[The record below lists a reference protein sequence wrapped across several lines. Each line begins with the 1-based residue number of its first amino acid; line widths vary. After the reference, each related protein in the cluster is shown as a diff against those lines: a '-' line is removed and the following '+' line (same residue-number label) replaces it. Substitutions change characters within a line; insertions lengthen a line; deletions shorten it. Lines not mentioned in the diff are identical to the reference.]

1 MSNAK
6 PVARRTPLKTLL
18 AAALT
23 AWLVPVASQAATTCT
38 ATDWPLWK
46 SFTQHFIQPDGRVL
60 DASTPQLHSSSEGQ
74 SYGMFFALVA
84 NDRVAFDR
92 LWAWAKNNLAGSDIA
107 NNLPGW
113 WWGKDEK
120 GQWRLLDTNSA
131 SDADLWFA
139 YALTEAAR
147 LWKDDSYSKEA
158 SLLLA
163 NIKSKEVVD
172 MPGLGKMMLPGPQ
185 GFAKPDHFWHI
196 NPSYL
201 PVPVLRRMAGIDP
214 QGPWNDIARSTAA
227 LMKGAAQNGFI
238 ADWVGYRGT
247 SPSSGLFV
255 IDPLK
260 GEQGSYDAIRTY
272 LWAGV
277 TPNSDPLFKP
287 ILDSLG
293 GMAQV
298 VATQG
303 TPPEKVQVKSNTTSN
318 DGPFGFSAALL
329 PYFKARQQPWLE
341 QQQRARVDA
350 LLAKSL
356 TPEAVQARQPPYYDV
371 VLSLFALGYMDEHY
385 RFLADGKL
393 QPLWETSCARAAKP

>member
-1 MSNAK
+1 MASVK
-6 PVARRTPLKTLL
+6 PTLL
-18 AAALT
+18 ACALAACLLP
-23 AWLVPVASQAATTCT
+23 AASSQAAEACGV
-38 ATDWPLWK
+38 ADWPLWQ

-84 NDRVAFDR
+84 NDRNNFDR
-92 LWAWAKNNLAGSDIA
+92 LWAWAKNNLAGSDIG

-113 WWGKDEK
+113 WWGKDEQ
-120 GQWRLLDTNSA
+120 GQWRLLDRNSA

-139 YALTEAAR
+139 YALFEAAR
-147 LWKDDSYSKEA
+147 LWKDDSYAKEA
-158 SLLLA
+158 TLLLN
-163 NIKSKEVVD
+163 NIKAREVAD
-172 MPGLGKMMLPGPQ
+172 LPGLGKMLLPGAQ
-185 GFAKPDHFWHI
+185 GFAKPDHFWHL

-201 PVPVLRRMAGIDP
+201 PVPVLRRMAVADP
-214 QGPWNDIARSTAA
+214 QGPWNEIARSTAT
-227 LMKGAAQNGFI
+227 LMKNGSYNGYV

-247 SPSSGLFV
+247 GPGTGLFV
-255 IDPLK
+255 VDPVK
-260 GEQGSYDAIRTY
+260 GELGSYDAIRTY
-272 LWAGV
+272 LWAGI
-277 TPNSDPLFKP
+277 TPTSDPLAKP

-293 GMAQV
+293 GMAQS

-303 TPPEKVQVKSNTTSN
+303 TPPEKVQVKSNTSTG

-341 QQQRARVDA
+341 QQQRARVDT
-350 LLAKSL
+350 LLAQSL
-356 TPEAVQARQPPYYDV
+356 TPAAVQTRQPPYYDV